1 MSLLDV
7 QAVRKN
13 FGGLRALDDIS
24 FSVEPGEIVG
34 LMGANGAGKTT
45 LFSVIAGHVKA
56 DQGIVNFK
64 DTKINHLSPHK
75 ICRAGIARTFQIVRP
90 FGGMTVRENIETG
103 IIFGSSSRLTP
114 LALEELTDTI
124 LQNVN
129 LNNMADKLASTL
141 TLSDRKRLEVARALG
156 TGPELL
162 LLDEVMAG
170 LTPFEVEKMIETIR
184 QVKVRYSLTIIVVEH
199 VVRAL
204 VDLSERLVVLHH
216 GHKIAEGEPDEIAN
230 HPAVLE
236 AYFGQTAS

>member
-1 MSLLDV
+1 MSLLEV
-7 QAVRKN
+7 QAIRKN

-56 DQGIVNFK
+56 DQGIVNFRN
-64 DTKINHLSPHK
+64 TSINHLSPHK
-75 ICRAGIARTFQIVRP
+75 ICRTGIARTFQIVRP
-90 FGGMTVRENIETG
+90 FGGMSVRQNIETA
-103 IIFGSSSRLTP
+103 IIFGNSNRLSAT
-114 LALEELTDTI
+114 ALNEFADSI
-124 LQNVN
+124 LKNVG
-129 LNNMADKLASTL
+129 LDGMADKLASTL
-141 TLSDRKRLEVARALG
+141 TLSVRKRLEVARALG

-170 LTPFEVEKMIETIR
+170 LTPFEVEQMVETIR
-184 QVKVRYSLTIIVVEH
+184 QVKDRYNLTIIVVEH

-216 GHKIAEGEPDEIAN
+216 GQKIAEGEPDAIAN

-236 AYFGQTAS
+236 AYFGQTS

>member
-1 MSLLDV
+1 MSLLEI
-7 QAVRKN
+7 QAIGKN

-56 DQGIVNFK
+56 DQGTVKFRDVQI
-64 DTKINHLSPHK
+64 DHLSPHK
-75 ICRAGIARTFQIVRP
+75 ICQAGITRTFQIVRP
-90 FGGMTVRENIETG
+90 FGGMTVRQNIETAML
-103 IIFGSSSRLTP
+103 FGNSIRLSSV
-114 LALEELTDTI
+114 ALNEATDTI
-124 LQNVN
+124 LENVE
-129 LNNMADKLASTL
+129 LDSVADKLASTL
-141 TLSDRKRLEVARALG
+141 TLSGRKKLEVARALG

-170 LTPFEVEKMIETIR
+170 LTPFEVEQMVETIR
-184 QVKVRYSLTIIVVEH
+184 QVKDRFGLTIIVVEH

-216 GHKIAEGEPDEIAN
+216 GQKIAEGEPDKIAN

-236 AYFGQTAS
+236 AYFGQIAT